1 MQWFRNA
8 KVGIR
13 LMVSFGSILLLMVAL
28 AAIAIHKVN
37 SINDS
42 LSAINDVNNV
52 KQRYA
57 INFRGS
63 VHDRAISLRDV
74 TLLTDAAA
82 LKAELATIDR
92 LAADYAR
99 SAELLD
105 RMFATI
111 PGVTAR
117 EREILAS
124 IKETEAKTLPLARSI
139 IEARQAGDTDR
150 AVRILVEQARPGF
163 TEWLARIN
171 AFIDL
176 QEAES
181 QEIARNTRAVSDS
194 FQLLMIS
201 LCGVTLLLGAALA
214 WWSILTVR
222 PLRRLTDTTL
232 KLAEGDLGIEV
243 PKATSRDEV
252 GEIIRAVQVFKD
264 NMVRARRM
272 EAEKEETERRAEAE
286 KREAMNG
293 LADQFERSVGS
304 IVELVSRAATELEGS
319 AQTLNATMERA
330 NEQAGTVAAAATQ
343 ATANVESVAA
353 ACGQLAG
360 SVSSIGQQVRQSADI
375 ANRAVRNAEATQAT
389 AEGLV
394 STSQKIGEV
403 VQLINSI
410 AQQTNLLALNATI
423 EAARAGEAGK
433 GFAVVASEVK
443 NLANQTAKA
452 TEDITAQIAGVQDV
466 TLRTVQSI
474 REIAQVIGESSQI
487 AADIARAV
495 EQQGTATQEI
505 AGNVQQASAGTA
517 EVTGAIVQVSG
528 AAAQGGTAAG
538 RVLGSAQELSRSAA
552 LLRTEVSGF
561 LAKVRAA

>member
-117 EREILAS
+117 ERAILAS
-124 IKETEAKTLPLARSI
+124 IKETEAKTLPLARSV

-222 PLRRLTDTTL
+222 PLRRLTDTML

-272 EAEKEETERRAEAE
+272 EAEKEEAERRAEAE

-517 EVTGAIVQVSG
+517 EVSGAIVQVSG

-552 LLRTEVSGF
+552 LLRTEVGGF